1 MTQRLDKQDLLRALS
16 HYFHVPHELLH
27 GGSAHSGYVQRME
40 YEKKIQFHKI
50 SRPSKYMINKYGT
63 TAAAPTIDYDDAP
76 ADYGHDDGP
85 ADNGPLFDDNE
96 NVDYNVGK
104 QKPKR
109 VAAKKRG
116 PTEVELDRL
125 RSAHREERE
134 AKQKQ
139 VDELRQLSKLVVEC
153 HKMLQKEDNTYDEVI
168 DELKHRKG
176 MKKVDKSELQE
187 KIIAKHH
194 ANIKKIKQQ
203 YSIIFQYIKKH
214 KLSDDLNQAYKHI
227 KTLITKSQ

>member
-63 TAAAPTIDYDDAP
+63 TAAAPTIDYDDAL
-76 ADYGHDDGP
+76 ADNGQDYGP

-109 VAAKKRG
+109 VATKKRG

-176 MKKVDKSELQE
+176 MKKVAKSELQE
-187 KIIAKHH
+187 KIIVKHL

-214 KLSDDLNQAYKHI
+214 KLSDDLNQVHKHI
-227 KTLITKSQ
+227 RTLITKSQ

>member
-76 ADYGHDDGP
+76 ADNGQDYGP